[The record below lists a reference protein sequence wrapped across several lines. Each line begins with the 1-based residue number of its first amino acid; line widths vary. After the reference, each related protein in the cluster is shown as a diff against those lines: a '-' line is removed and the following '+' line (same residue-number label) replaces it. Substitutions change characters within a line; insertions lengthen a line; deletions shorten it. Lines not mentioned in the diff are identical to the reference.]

1 MMVFLIVL
9 FGEGSS
15 RQRNQHVQRQRGEAK
30 YNINKESMI
39 ISQGVYWGISGRS
52 IWKGRQ
58 DLFFPYC

>member
-39 ISQGVYWGISGRS
+39 ISQGVLGDQWEIN
-52 IWKGRQ
+52 
-58 DLFFPYC
+58 LEM